1 MGPEVGVGDIKPF
14 KPETVRCLVSG
25 ERGMDF
31 SLTNCAAVE
40 RSCVLSEMFYG

>member
-1 MGPEVGVGDIKPF
+1 MTAEVRLVDIKEL
-14 KPETVRCLVSG
+14 KSQKVWCLVSG

-40 RSCVLSEMFYG
+40 RSCVLNEMFYG

>member
-1 MGPEVGVGDIKPF
+1 MTAAVRLGDIKEL
-14 KPETVRCLVSG
+14 KSETERCLVSG